1 MTYHYKSCGLDY
13 VYLLNGYEEKETP
26 YGSGV
31 SFRAADKLDNVLAS
45 MVVATPGRLRGQEV
59 RFIRSMLD
67 LSQKQLAD
75 RLGVSRVT
83 VARWEG
89 KSSTPIPGAADR
101 LLRMIYAIE
110 MFTAD
115 GVEHVYSMLT
125 EISGPLPERMEMVY
139 AAASSEEEP
148 ELFDNNGG
156 GPTWT
161 KKAA

>member
-1 MTYHYKSCGLDY
+1 
-13 VYLLNGYEEKETP
+13 
-26 YGSGV
+26 
-31 SFRAADKLDNVLAS
+31 